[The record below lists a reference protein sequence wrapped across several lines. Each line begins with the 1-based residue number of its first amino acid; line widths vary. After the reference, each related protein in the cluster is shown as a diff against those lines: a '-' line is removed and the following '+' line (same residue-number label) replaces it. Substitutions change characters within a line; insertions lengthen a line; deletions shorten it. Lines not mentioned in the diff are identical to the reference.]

1 MAGNL
6 LEMLGF
12 SLEIFVELE
21 APEEFPILIIQSKT
35 CASIHGYS

>member
-6 LEMLGF
+6 LEMFIF

-35 CASIHGYS
+35 SVSIHEYS